1 MKVSKN
7 VKSVK
12 AWGLKEN
19 NKIILNLIFRTKRDA
34 IYNRNHFACA
44 PSKQEV
50 VPVEIRQLKQLKRT
64 K

>member
-7 VKSVK
+7 VNSVK
-12 AWGLKEN
+12 AWGLKCDGE
-19 NKIILNLIFRTKRDA
+19 IWAVRMTKDPLYLMKHDDDE
-34 IYNRNHFACA
+34 I
-44 PSKQEV
+44 